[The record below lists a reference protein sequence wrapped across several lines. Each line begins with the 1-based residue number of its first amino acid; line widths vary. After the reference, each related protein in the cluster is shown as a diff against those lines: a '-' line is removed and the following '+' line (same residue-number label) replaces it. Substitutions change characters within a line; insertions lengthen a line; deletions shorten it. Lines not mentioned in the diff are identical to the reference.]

1 MYSAIAQKYKGDA
14 SAIEKLAK
22 KVISGGSGVWGETP
36 MAGHPQLSAADA
48 GDMVKYI
55 LSLSNQ
61 KANTN
66 SLPVAG
72 SYTTKVPAGDKGQG
86 VFILRASYEDQGN
99 KGLPSLASEQ
109 TYTLRNAK
117 ISPHGFDK
125 YESVNKMSFGGN
137 DLVIPS
143 KSGAYIGLNQAD
155 LTGIQ
160 RVELVV
166 ATPKAQLNAQGGN
179 IELRLGSPTGKLIG
193 ESGFIEATDKG
204 GFGGNA
210 AKINLTPTEG
220 IHDVYLVFQN
230 PKAEGSLMVVMGIE
244 FKTDTPALGNVPAVN
259 AAPKNDISAYAGKY
273 KMTGLPFEYI
283 EVKVKDGKVIMDAG
297 GQGGEISATGT
308 PDKFDADGKA
318 TVYFVRDESAHVS
331 KIKLEAMGMVF
342 EGKKE

>member
-1 MYSAIAQKYKGDA
+1 
-14 SAIEKLAK
+14 
-22 KVISGGSGVWGETP
+22 
-36 MAGHPQLSAADA
+36 
-48 GDMVKYI
+48 VKYI
-55 LSLSNQ
+55 LSLSNE
-61 KANTN
+61 KANAN
-66 SLPVAG
+66 SLPAAG
-72 SYTTKVPAGDKGQG
+72 SYTTKVPTGDKGQG

-99 KGLPSLASEQ
+99 NGLPSLSSEQ

-125 YESVNKMSFGGN
+125 YESAAKMSFGGN
-137 DLVIPS
+137 DFVIPG
-143 KSGAYIGLNQAD
+143 KSGSYIGLNQAD

-160 RVELVV
+160 RVEMVV

-179 IELRLGSPTGKLIG
+179 IELRLDSPTGKLIG
-193 ESGFIEATDKG
+193 ESGFIEATDQG

-210 AKINLTPTEG
+210 VKINLTPTEG
-220 IHDVYLVFQN
+220 IHDLYVVFQN

-244 FKTDTPALGNVPAVN
+244 FKTAASDAGTAPAAT
-259 AAPKNDISAYAGKY
+259 AAPANDLSAYAGKY

-283 EVKVKDGKVIMDAG
+283 EVKIKDSKVIMDAG
-297 GQGGEISATGT
+297 GQGGEVSPTDT

-318 TVYFVRDESAHVS
+318 TVYFIRDEAAKVS